1 MIKIWKKAM
10 LKIVVFL
17 LLFFNVTIMAYAH
30 KPIVIDGTASS
41 MEKPYEIEDTDIS
54 QVAYHNAT
62 KGKLEIW
69 LKFYGEKGKEIK
81 IQLGSPKLDESKPI
95 YFPAIAIISKNMPPI
110 SVPFSVPGEYGGVTF
125 TTQSQKPEM
134 FYEKFTGTYSWIFPT
149 IKYILPETGDYY
161 IVGYLPEPREGKFWI
176 AVGEK
181 EKFGI
186 GDFLSVPN
194 TVVQVR
200 NFHEVFPVGGIL
212 IWLWCLI
219 LIIVVALLLSLSLI
233 LI

>member
-1 MIKIWKKAM
+1 MEKTMSKV
-10 LKIVVFL
+10 IVL
-17 LLFFNVTIMAYAH
+17 ILFFFFSIAITAYAH
-30 KPIVIDGTASS
+30 KPIVIDGEASS
-41 MEKPYEIEDTDIS
+41 AEKPYEINDMDIS

-62 KGKLEIW
+62 EGKLEIW

-81 IQLGSPKLDESKPI
+81 IQLGSPKLDDSKPV
-95 YFPAIAIISKNMPPI
+95 YFPAIAILGKNMPPVV
-110 SVPFSVPGEYGGVTF
+110 VPFSVPNGYGGTVFSTK
-125 TTQSQKPEM
+125 SQKPEM
-134 FYEKFTGTYSWIFPT
+134 FYEKFTGTYSWTFPK

-161 IVGYLPEPREGKFWI
+161 IVGYLQEPREGKFWI

-212 IWLWCLI
+212 IWLWCII
-219 LIIVVALLLSLSLI
+219 LIIIIALLLFLSLT
-233 LI
+233 LV